1 ILTTDYPTSGWF
13 SYYTPGRPPVIQ
25 VGDDNRWLAAPVPPV
40 ALEAQP
46 MIYVSEV
53 RFDQSAMLARSFAS
67 VTRLTTID
75 RKRGGQPIAH
85 YVLYR
90 VQGLKA
96 GVVGRQ
102 PQG

>member
-1 ILTTDYPTSGWF
+1 
-13 SYYTPGRPPVIQ
+13 
-25 VGDDNRWLAAPVPPV
+25 
-40 ALEAQP
+40 

-53 RFDQSAMLARSFAS
+53 RFDQSAMLAQSFAS
-67 VTRLTTID
+67 VTKLATVD
-75 RKRGGQPIAH
+75 RKRGGKPIAH